1 VAARTIVKNLEMT
14 TSNRIPLL
22 TPQGHLEWVTAE
34 VNDWIAKRTA
44 GVPVEFD
51 EETEC
56 LRPAVLGRLSLPV
69 AARKGNGA

>member
-1 VAARTIVKNLEMT
+1 MT

-44 GVPVEFD
+44 GVPVEID
-51 EETEC
+51 EVSNSV
-56 LRPAVLGRLSLPV
+56 PG
-69 AARKGNGA
+69 